1 MVWYGM
7 GDIESVGRGL
17 EALPAIRIT
26 RVVFLLDAGYDIA
39 PEVHHPVFTL
49 YIHV

>member
-1 MVWYGM
+1 M
-7 GDIESVGRGL
+7 GDVKLAGRGL
-17 EALPAIRIT
+17 EALPVKRIT
-26 RVVFLLDAGYDIA
+26 HVVFLLDAGYDIA